1 MNSDDDLDDD
11 DALMDQ
17 QTEIIVQL
25 GQEKR
30 ELEDAY
36 LKLMGEKNLLVDN
49 VNEAKKVMTA
59 QEETIVQLRAKINLL
74 EDVSFSAA

>member
-36 LKLMGEKNLLVDN
+36 LKLMG
-49 VNEAKKVMTA
+49 
-59 QEETIVQLRAKINLL
+59 
-74 EDVSFSAA
+74 